1 VTCPTTVSNLP
12 NLPNLPSLHMS
23 SKREREPVLIQFRL
37 EYVLDDDLS
46 VEKFFMATDARNAVR
61 IFAHSCQKFL
71 AEPNMSEQTIDC
83 FAKAFAHP
91 GKSFLDPPEMIP
103 VPEEIPEYIKS
114 QEEVEQEAAKIQSTK
129 KALVEESS
137 PPADPFMQA
146 EDGEEGSSPVEENI
160 FAAPAKDEK
169 ADPAIEHAAKKDKR
183 EGEILE
189 ARKENEKRQT
199 EYENLSGTVL
209 RLVKELNEKLSV
221 IAFEKHDRWVDKW
234 NPLTYPLPEEELVD
248 SETTED

>member
-1 VTCPTTVSNLP
+1 
-12 NLPNLPSLHMS
+12 MS
-23 SKREREPVLIQFRL
+23 SKREREPDLIQFRL
-37 EYVLDDDLS
+37 EYVLDDDLP
-46 VEKFFMATDARNAVR
+46 VEKFFMATDAKNAVR
-61 IFAHSCQKFL
+61 MFAHSCQKFL
-71 AEPNMSEQTIDC
+71 SEQNMNEQAIDC

-103 VPEEIPEYIKS
+103 VPEEIPKYIKS
-114 QEEVEQEAAKIQSTK
+114 QEEVEQEAAKIQSAK

-146 EDGEEGSSPVEENI
+146 EDGEDGSPPAEENI
-160 FAAPAKDEK
+160 FAGPAKEEK
-169 ADPAIEHAAKKDKR
+169 ADPAIEHAAKKAKR

-209 RLVKELNEKLSV
+209 RLVKELNEKLSA
-221 IAFEKHDRWVDKW
+221 IAFEEHDRWADKW
-234 NPLTYPLPEEELVD
+234 NTLAYPLEEAGEEEQVGEFSSD
-248 SETTED
+248 